1 MHRLSGN
8 ARGILYVIAAM
19 LAMATLGAC
28 NKALAAAGFTPQQMV
43 FARASVVLLMLL
55 PLIVASGGRTLRLE
69 HVRIHLLRALFIATS
84 AYGQAYAVSRLP
96 LGEFNV
102 YLMSCSLMM
111 LPLGALFLGERAHWL
126 RWAGIG
132 IGFAGVL
139 LILRPD
145 FSGLRLGALA
155 ALGAAAS
162 EAALG
167 VCLKKI
173 SKPASPVAI
182 IFYSYLA
189 NFCVFAAAGGWR
201 LPLPA
206 TATVLLVVL
215 TGLSSLAVF
224 IGYILAY
231 RVGEASAVEAGSFSL
246 LLFAP
251 LIGYFGFGEI
261 PDGRF
266 WSGALILCAGTG
278 LVWFEPR
285 RRR

>member
-1 MHRLSGN
+1 MQRLSGN
-8 ARGILYVIAAM
+8 ARGILYVVAAM
-19 LAMATLGAC
+19 LAMAILGAC
-28 NKALAAAGFTPQQMV
+28 NKALAAAGFAPQQMV
-43 FARASVVLLMLL
+43 FARACVVLVLLL
-55 PLIVASGGRTLRLE
+55 PVIVAQGPGILRLE
-69 HVRIHLLRALFIATS
+69 NVRIHLLRALFIATS
-84 AYGQAYAVSRLP
+84 AYGQAYAVSRLQ
-96 LGEFNV
+96 LAEFNV

-126 RWAGIG
+126 RWVGIG

-145 FSGLRLGALA
+145 FTGLRRGALA
-155 ALGAAAS
+155 ALAAAAS

-167 VCLKKI
+167 VCLKKV
-173 SKPASPVAI
+173 SRPDNPVAI

-201 LPLPA
+201 LPPPG
-206 TATVLLVVL
+206 TATVLLVAL

-251 LIGYFGFGEI
+251 LIGYAGFGEV
-261 PDGRF
+261 PDPRF
-266 WSGALILCAGTG
+266 WIGALILCAGTA

-285 RRR
+285 RHR